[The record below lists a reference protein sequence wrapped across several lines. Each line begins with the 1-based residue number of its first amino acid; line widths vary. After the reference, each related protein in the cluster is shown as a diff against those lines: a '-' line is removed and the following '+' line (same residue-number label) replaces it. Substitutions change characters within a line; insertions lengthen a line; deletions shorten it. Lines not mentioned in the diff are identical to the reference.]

1 MRSQS
6 GRDLHAPAGRI
17 PEVTPSSEEDEM
29 SRRLRV
35 IAVGAMT
42 LLASGAIASTAR
54 ADGLP
59 VPLDQSQIGIT
70 DSAGD
75 IRYHAV
81 EAGDG
86 TVLIRQRSDGLIFR
100 SRFIDGRWGI
110 PAVAYDG
117 TSSGLSEDGDTL
129 ALIQPRDEFP
139 RADTPLLIFDAVRL
153 RITDRIT
160 LDGDFSFDAISPD
173 GETIYL
179 IHYLDRRDPTQY
191 EVRSYDV
198 EAARLDP
205 KPIVDPNDEGDEM
218 YGSPMTRAT
227 SPDGRWAYTLYDG
240 VHHPF
245 IHALD
250 TERGA
255 AVCIDLDPGAV
266 PPRRLFRMNLDPSP
280 DGSTLTVTDP
290 KEGPVAIVDTKSFE
304 VSEPRAEPPA
314 ADGSSDDS
322 GGAPW
327 LLIALGALG
336 AAGAALAVVRWRRRP
351 PDVGSDDLE
360 ELVRVEPEADV
371 QQKERD
377 WHRVS

>member
-1 MRSQS
+1 
-6 GRDLHAPAGRI
+6 
-17 PEVTPSSEEDEM
+17 M
-29 SRRLRV
+29 SRRLLV
-35 IAVGAMT
+35 GAVGALT
-42 LLASGAIASTAR
+42 LLASGTIGSTAR

-59 VPLDQSQIGIT
+59 VPLDQRQIGIT

-86 TVLIRQRSDGLIFR
+86 TALIRQRSDGLILR

-117 TSSGLSEDGDTL
+117 TSSGLSDDGDTL
-129 ALIQPRDEFP
+129 ALIQPRAAFP
-139 RADTPLLIFDAVRL
+139 RADTPLLTFDAVSL
-153 RITDRIT
+153 RITDRIA

-179 IHYLDRRDPTQY
+179 IHYLDRRDPTKY
-191 EVRSYDV
+191 EVRSYDLGRG
-198 EAARLDP
+198 RLDP
-205 KPIVDPNDEGDEM
+205 KPIVDPNEEGDEM
-218 YGSPMTRAT
+218 YGSPMTRAI

-240 VHHPF
+240 AQHPF

-280 DGSTLTVTDP
+280 DGSTVTVTDP

-304 VSEPRAEPPA
+304 VSESPAEPPA
-314 ADGSSDDS
+314 ADGASDHS

-327 LLIALGALG
+327 LLIGLGALG
-336 AAGAALAVVRWRRRP
+336 AAGAALAVVRWPRRP
-351 PDVGSDDLE
+351 ADIGSDDLE
-360 ELVRVEPEADV
+360 ELVRVEPDAE
-371 QQKERD
+371 QKERD